1 MASLELVVI
10 VSSVTSLL
18 IIRRDFA
25 SCRSLKYNAR
35 KVTES
40 SSTLSSRAILVHIPV
55 ERWKARV
62 ERVKALDEESFMRNI
77 KSQDSAS
84 FVYPLSSPP
93 LPLPTVPLPLDSSVS
108 LLRVPFPRDVEARRV
123 SLWHR
128 NTYPAACLIFDTQTR
143 VSSRKCLLSLTR
155 LCQKS
160 TQDDITTPSINF
172 QKWIW
177 NLCLSQIV
185 PLEYRWN

>member
-55 ERWKARV
+55 DAEKLA
-62 ERVKALDEESFMRNI
+62 
-77 KSQDSAS
+77 
-84 FVYPLSSPP
+84 
-93 LPLPTVPLPLDSSVS
+93 SSV
-108 LLRVPFPRDVEARRV
+108 
-123 SLWHR
+123 
-128 NTYPAACLIFDTQTR
+128 
-143 VSSRKCLLSLTR
+143 
-155 LCQKS
+155 
-160 TQDDITTPSINF
+160 
-172 QKWIW
+172 
-177 NLCLSQIV
+177 
-185 PLEYRWN
+185 